1 MKGSWPYFL
10 WGMGWALWIP
20 NKKILVGKLWNLPEI
35 HCFRKARSRDFG
47 WTFLGEGWRWKK
59 QQMILEKCF
68 DFCFSWLRPNIYL
81 NMYFSPKRMWTKPAE
96 FFTKSR
102 AWYKTRQ
109 DSLGPVQNNQNIRIQ
124 TPHKSHP
131 TFFFRERSCR
141 CRRCDIHRALR
152 WGPLSVLDHY
162 PTWVL
167 VNFSRTYFSEWES
180 RIFFGGVQ
188 EKHKTSTH
196 IKKNRKFAL
205 GRNFGL
211 GWDDRL
217 SLFEHW
223 ILFIETPETLMDDS
237 KHRTFSIWGRK
248 VLLFPL
254 KWLRR

>member
-20 NKKILVGKLWNLPEI
+20 NKKILVEKLWNLPEI

-131 TFFFRERSCR
+131 TFFFENEVVDVVVVTSTGRS
-141 CRRCDIHRALR
+141 A
-152 WGPLSVLDHY
+152 GGLSVSLTTTPPESWWISAGHI
-162 PTWVL
+162 
-167 VNFSRTYFSEWES
+167 SRNENLA
-180 RIFFGGVQ
+180 FFLGGF
-188 EKHKTSTH
+188 
-196 IKKNRKFAL
+196 KKNTRHQHTLKKIESLHLAGIL
-205 GRNFGL
+205 V
-211 GWDDRL
+211 WDEMTDF
-217 SLFEHW
+217 LFLNTE
-223 ILFIETPETLMDDS
+223 FYS
-237 KHRTFSIWGRK
+237 
-248 VLLFPL
+248 
-254 KWLRR
+254 